1 MGFKLWM
8 VIEVWSVVSH
18 TQRISLCLS
27 IDFPPILRKGK
38 PGLMVWAERG
48 DANAYS
54 QVCSH
59 HFTNAD
65 SFKTPNLTLG
75 KWFTLPKKSW
85 TAKAQ
90 RARKRNITQKLA
102 ELSSHDGSSTPVST
116 CIPATRSI
124 DDDGSNS
131 EADPPPMI
139 VPIGGPLIT
148 NYLFHEITDY
158 LVHEF
163 QTDDTDLDSVISAQ

>member
-1 MGFKLWM
+1 M
-8 VIEVWSVVSH
+8 
-18 TQRISLCLS
+18 
-27 IDFPPILRKGK
+27 
-38 PGLMVWAERG
+38 
-48 DANAYS
+48 
-54 QVCSH
+54 
-59 HFTNAD
+59 
-65 SFKTPNLTLG
+65 
-75 KWFTLPKKSW
+75 PKKSW

-163 QTDDTDLDSVISAQ
+163 QTDDTDLDSVVSAQ